1 MMSKKN
7 KSEKI
12 DFSISLDN
20 YIQGG
25 YNDYLPIRANDN
37 RSINL
42 KKYIEFVERNVKAIQ
57 FRNYNTVPSK
67 SFYLTD
73 FDFNENQLPE
83 N

>member
-57 FRNYNTVPSK
+57 FRNYNTVPVS
-67 SFYLTD
+67 YTHLT
-73 FDFNENQLPE
+73 LPTKRIV
-83 N
+83 